1 MNVEDN
7 LIGDLVTALEQAA
20 GRKSVEDKIL
30 LRQ

>member
-7 LIGDLVTALEQAA
+7 LIDDLVSAFEQAA
-20 GRKSVEDKIL
+20 GRKFVEDKIL